1 MAQDYDE
8 MRPDVAEASNATLK
22 TVQTMNAPD
31 ARSISADLDE
41 SENLDGVTLP
51 GGEPSD
57 EELVIAVVPQGDDEF
72 TCGSCF
78 LVRHRSQIVGE
89 SGGMSICRDCDG

>member
-22 TVQTMNAPD
+22 SVQTMNAPD

-41 SENLDGVTLP
+41 TENVDGVTLP
-51 GGEPSD
+51 GGETD
-57 EELVIAVVPQGDDEF
+57 EELVISVIPQGQDEF

-78 LVRHRSQIVGE
+78 LVRHRSQKVRE
-89 SGGMSICRDCDG
+89 SGGLAFCKDCEG